1 MKIKK
6 KQTTIFEI
14 FHIFLP
20 ILLPSLKLSRGLFKK
35 TTFFYSCQLI
45 FLPCSVP
52 IIWMIILIW
61 FVLVT
66 GYWLVVVSLSSPWQQ
81 VGGWERREERVKGQS
96 LGRQRRRETY
106 WELREKMQ
114 ESSVSKTTVTVNGI
128 MEYWN
133 ITILIVKLAQLILS
147 IREEIS
153 WKQVEV

>member
-1 MKIKK
+1 MKIK

-20 ILLPSLKLSRGLFKK
+20 ILLPSLKQSRGFFEK

-52 IIWMIILIW
+52 IIWMIVLIW

-81 VGGWERREERVKGQS
+81 VGGWERREERGESEGTKPGEAEEERD
-96 LGRQRRRETY
+96 LLRTERENAGEFCEQDNRHSEWY
-106 WELREKMQ
+106 H
-114 ESSVSKTTVTVNGI
+114 GI
-128 MEYWN
+128 LLY
-133 ITILIVKLAQLILS
+133 
-147 IREEIS
+147 
-153 WKQVEV
+153 